1 MAEEASGSEHGAPPG
16 RPSPGESATSPPVP
30 VAPRTGSRRAAGPGS
45 DFIPR
50 GAIVLITIVLAV
62 SGVLTLYS
70 LWSFWPLTLATGKPP
85 PEYQTVDYFG
95 WHVHVT
101 REELFFI
108 VVALGGAL
116 GGFIHTLRSLT
127 WYIGNRQ
134 LRWSWLPFN
143 LMLPVIGALGGTVFY
158 VVLRAGLFSSS
169 SNVDAASPF
178 GFTAVAL
185 LAGLFSEQ
193 AMEKLRLL
201 ASELFA
207 QQPQGEDHVEPEKTS

>member
-1 MAEEASGSEHGAPPG
+1 MAEEASGSEHGASRAPPSSH
-16 RPSPGESATSPPVP
+16 PSATSPPVS
-30 VAPRTGSRRAAGPGS
+30 APARSSSRRAGGPGS

-50 GAIVLITIVLAV
+50 GAIVLVTIVIAA

-70 LWSFWPLTLATGKPP
+70 LWSFWPLMPVNGETPS
-85 PEYQTVDYFG
+85 EYQTVDYFG
-95 WHVHVT
+95 WQVDVT

-116 GGFIHTLRSLT
+116 GGFIHTLRSLS

-207 QQPQGEDHVEPEKTS
+207 QQPQGEDHVEPEKPS

>member
-1 MAEEASGSEHGAPPG
+1 MAEEASGSEHGASRAPPSSD
-16 RPSPGESATSPPVP
+16 PSATSP
-30 VAPRTGSRRAAGPGS
+30 APAAARTASRRSGPGS

-70 LWSFWPLTLATGKPP
+70 LWSFWPLTLATDKPP

-95 WHVHVT
+95 WQVHVT

-116 GGFIHTLRSLT
+116 GGFIHTLRSLS

-143 LMLPVIGALGGTVFY
+143 LMLPLVGALGGTVFY

-207 QQPQGEDHVEPEKTS
+207 QQPQGEDHVEPEKSS

>member
-1 MAEEASGSEHGAPPG
+1 MD
-16 RPSPGESATSPPVP
+16 V
-30 VAPRTGSRRAAGPGS
+30 SRE
-45 DFIPR
+45 
-50 GAIVLITIVLAV
+50 
-62 SGVLTLYS
+62 
-70 LWSFWPLTLATGKPP
+70 K
-85 PEYQTVDYFG
+85 
-95 WHVHVT
+95 
-101 REELFFI
+101 LFFI

-116 GGFIHTLRSLT
+116 GGFIHTLRSLS

-143 LMLPVIGALGGTVFY
+143 LMLPVVGALGGTVFY

-207 QQPQGEDHVEPEKTS
+207 QQPQGEDHVEPEQAS

>member
-1 MAEEASGSEHGAPPG
+1 M
-16 RPSPGESATSPPVP
+16 
-30 VAPRTGSRRAAGPGS
+30 PRWAV
-45 DFIPR
+45 
-50 GAIVLITIVLAV
+50 VLFTIVITV

-70 LWSFWPLTLATGKPP
+70 LWSFWPLTPATGKTP
-85 PEYQTVDYFG
+85 PEYQTVDYFA
-95 WHVHVT
+95 WQPKVT

-116 GGFIHTLRSLT
+116 GGFIHTLRSLS

-207 QQPQGEDHVEPEKTS
+207 QQPQGEDHVEPGSP

>member
-1 MAEEASGSEHGAPPG
+1 MAEEASGSEHGAP
-16 RPSPGESATSPPVP
+16 RERTSSDRTATSPPVH
-30 VAPRTGSRRAAGPGS
+30 AAARTSSRPAGGPGS

-50 GAIVLITIVLAV
+50 WAIVLITIVLALTA
-62 SGVLTLYS
+62 VLTLYS
-70 LWSFWPLTLATGKPP
+70 LWSFWPLTPATGKTPP
-85 PEYQTVDYFG
+85 DPQPVDYFT
-95 WHVHVT
+95 WQVDVT

-116 GGFIHTLRSLT
+116 GGFIHTLRSLS

-143 LMLPVIGALGGTVFY
+143 LMLPVVGALGGTVFY

-169 SNVDAASPF
+169 SDVDAASPF

-207 QQPQGEDHVEPEKTS
+207 QQPQGEDHVEPETTT

>member
-1 MAEEASGSEHGAPPG
+1 MPRSAIVAFTILIAASGL
-16 RPSPGESATSPPVP
+16 V
-30 VAPRTGSRRAAGPGS
+30 
-45 DFIPR
+45 
-50 GAIVLITIVLAV
+50 
-62 SGVLTLYS
+62 TLYS
-70 LWSFWPLTLATGKPP
+70 LWSFWPVTPATGATPATH
-85 PEYQTVDYFG
+85 QSVDFFA
-95 WHVHVT
+95 WEPDVS
-101 REELFFI
+101 REKLFFV

-116 GGFIHTLRSLT
+116 GGFIHTLRSLS

-143 LMLPVIGALGGTVFY
+143 LMLPIVGALGGTVFY

-169 SNVDAASPF
+169 SDVNAASPF

-207 QQPQGEDHVEPEKTS
+207 QQPQGEDHVEPEAQS

>member
-1 MAEEASGSEHGAPPG
+1 MAEEARSSEHGAPHPHTTSHPG
-16 RPSPGESATSPPVP
+16 TTARPSTQPDE
-30 VAPRTGSRRAAGPGS
+30 GPGS
-45 DFIPR
+45 GFMPR
-50 GAIVLITIVLAV
+50 WAIVLFTIAV
-62 SGVLTLYS
+62 AASGVVVLYS
-70 LWSFWPLTLATGKPP
+70 LWSFWPLMPATGETPSSH
-85 PEYQTVDYFG
+85 QTVDYFA
-95 WHVHVT
+95 WQPDVS
-101 REELFFI
+101 REKLFFV

-116 GGFIHTLRSLT
+116 GGFIHTLRSLA

-143 LMLPVIGALGGTVFY
+143 LLLPVVGALAGTVFY

-207 QQPQGEDHVEPEKTS
+207 QPPQGEDHVEPEQP

>member
-1 MAEEASGSEHGAPPG
+1 MAEDGSGTEHGAPEPRAG
-16 RPSPGESATSPPVP
+16 SHRPAGGAAEPAPARSSSAP
-30 VAPRTGSRRAAGPGS
+30 AEGPGS
-45 DFIPR
+45 GFMPR
-50 GAIVLITIVLAV
+50 SAVVLITVVVAA
-62 SGVLTLYS
+62 SGILTLYS
-70 LWSFWPLTLATGKPP
+70 LWSFWPLTPATGETPTSH
-85 PEYQTVDYFG
+85 QTVDYFA
-95 WHVHVT
+95 WQPDVS
-101 REELFFI
+101 REKLFFI

-116 GGFIHTLRSLT
+116 GGFIHTLRSLS

-143 LMLPVIGALGGTVFY
+143 LMLPVIGALAGTVFY

-207 QQPQGEDHVEPEKTS
+207 QQPQGEDHVEPEKQA

>member
-1 MAEEASGSEHGAPPG
+1 MAEEASGSEHGAPQV
-16 RPSPGESATSPPVP
+16 RPSSHPSATKPPAPAPAHSSPQS
-30 VAPRTGSRRAAGPGS
+30 AEGPGS
-45 DFIPR
+45 GFIPR
-50 GAIVLITIVLAV
+50 WAIVLFTIVIAV
-62 SGVLTLYS
+62 TGLLTLYS
-70 LWSFWPLTLATGKPP
+70 LWSFWPLTPATGETPSDH
-85 PEYQTVDYFG
+85 QSVNYFG
-95 WHVHVT
+95 WQQDVS
-101 REELFFI
+101 REKLFFI

-116 GGFIHTLRSLT
+116 GGFIHTLRSLS

-207 QQPQGEDHVEPEKTS
+207 QQPQGEDHVPEKPS

>member
-1 MAEEASGSEHGAPPG
+1 M
-16 RPSPGESATSPPVP
+16 
-30 VAPRTGSRRAAGPGS
+30 PRWAV
-45 DFIPR
+45 
-50 GAIVLITIVLAV
+50 VLFTIVITV

-70 LWSFWPLTLATGKPP
+70 LWSFWPLTPATGKTPP
-85 PEYQTVDYFG
+85 PYQTVDYFA
-95 WHVHVT
+95 WQPKVT

-116 GGFIHTLRSLT
+116 GGFIHTLRSLS

-207 QQPQGEDHVEPEKTS
+207 QQPQGEDHVEPEKPS

>member
-1 MAEEASGSEHGAPPG
+1 MAEEASSSEHGASSVRRSSPP
-16 RPSPGESATSPPVP
+16 SATSPA
-30 VAPRTGSRRAAGPGS
+30 APASARSSSQRAEGPGS

-50 GAIVLITIVLAV
+50 GAIVLITIVIAV
-62 SGVLTLYS
+62 SGILTLYS
-70 LWSFWPLTLATGKPP
+70 LWSFWPLPPATG
-85 PEYQTVDYFG
+85 ETTSDYQTVDYFG
-95 WHVHVT
+95 WQVDVT

-116 GGFIHTLRSLT
+116 GGFIHTLRSLS

-207 QQPQGEDHVEPEKTS
+207 QQPQGEDHVEPEQSP